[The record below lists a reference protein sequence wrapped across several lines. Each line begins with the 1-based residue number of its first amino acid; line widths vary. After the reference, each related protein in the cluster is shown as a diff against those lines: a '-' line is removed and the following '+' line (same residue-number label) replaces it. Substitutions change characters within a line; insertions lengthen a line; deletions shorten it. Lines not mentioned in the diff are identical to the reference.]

1 MELKVKTVR
10 YFKSLASLH
19 EKLIADPTEATST
32 PSDEAKE
39 RRPAFCLTASLALAK
54 SATWVLGA

>member
-19 EKLIADPTEATST
+19 EKLISEPGEAESA
-32 PSDEAKE
+32 PSAESKE
-39 RRPAFCLTASLALAK
+39 RVQPRPCVGPTA
-54 SATWVLGA
+54 WVR